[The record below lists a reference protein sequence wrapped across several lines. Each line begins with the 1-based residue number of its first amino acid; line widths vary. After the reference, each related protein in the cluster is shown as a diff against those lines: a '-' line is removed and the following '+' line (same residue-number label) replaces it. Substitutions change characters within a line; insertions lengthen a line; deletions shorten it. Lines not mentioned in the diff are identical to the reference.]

1 MRSQVTYLA
10 EDITNNLVTTG
21 SQWMTEDRQEYIGQY
36 HSYAT
41 GEVYTRATWDALL
54 SKKLI
59 PYEAET
65 TVETIY
71 KRLKPNIKTKYQSPT
86 NYIPIVTTEDISKG
100 MFTRYFLQNQ
110 VSYTFIEVDKPQFE
124 QWQKKTIDPILW
136 KGVSMQWKITG
147 NVDDTMINN
156 AIDLGIVSFNKNSI
170 LQANKV
176 TPGIDMLLTNYL
188 QFATD
193 GEYIVPKDINS

>member
-1 MRSQVTYLA
+1 
-10 EDITNNLVTTG
+10 
-21 SQWMTEDRQEYIGQY
+21 MTEERQEYIGQY

>member
-41 GEVYTRATWDALL
+41 GEIYTRATWDALL

-59 PYEAET
+59 PYEET
-65 TVETIY
+65 ITVETIY

-110 VSYTFIEVDKPQFE
+110 VTFSIVEVDKKQFT
-124 QWQKKTIDPILW
+124 QWQKKTIDPTIWNGTQLE
-136 KGVSMQWKITG
+136 WKITG
-147 NVDDTMINN
+147 PMLMI
-156 AIDLGIVSFNKNSI
+156 LGLKCNSS
-170 LQANKV
+170 
-176 TPGIDMLLTNYL
+176 TRYT
-188 QFATD
+188 F
-193 GEYIVPKDINS
+193 S

>member
-41 GEVYTRATWDALL
+41 GEVYTRATWDASL

-156 AIDLGIVSFNKNSI
+156 TIDLGIVSFNKNSI

>member
-86 NYIPIVTTEDISKG
+86 NYIPIVTTQDISKG
-100 MFTRYFLQNQ
+100 MFTRYFLHNQ

-124 QWQKKTIDPILW
+124 QWQKKTIDRILW

-193 GEYIVPKDINS
+193 GEYIVPNDINS

>member
-193 GEYIVPKDINS
+193 GEYIVPNDINS

>member
-110 VSYTFIEVDKPQFE
+110 VAYTFIEVDKPQFE

-193 GEYIVPKDINS
+193 GEYIVPNDINS

>member
-86 NYIPIVTTEDISKG
+86 NYILIVTTEDISKG

-193 GEYIVPKDINS
+193 GEYIVPNDINS